1 MGASKKP
8 PFSAT
13 PSAGRESVAAEEALL
28 LPEHA
33 GPAAPAGGGSASV
46 LGAVFNVST
55 SVVGAGIMSI
65 PAAMRVLGVAPAAA
79 LIACAAVLADAA
91 GGFLLRHTRGAPSYA
106 ALMGDAF
113 GRAGAALLNVFVAA
127 NAVGTLTVYLVIVGD
142 VMSGAAGGGDAH
154 AGVLQEWF
162 GRRWWTGREGVLVA
176 AAAILLPLLLR
187 KRVDSLRFTS
197 ALSILLAVVFMLISL
212 GISVY
217 ALLKGT
223 ATMPRMLPDF
233 SRLSSPFELFTAVPV
248 IVVAFTFHF
257 NVHPIRAELSK
268 ASDMK
273 AAVRI
278 SLVLCAAIYA
288 AVGFFGFLLFGDATM
303 ADVLA
308 NFDRSSGA
316 GVPQALNDAARLSYA
331 LHLVLVFPLLFF
343 SLRVN
348 VDELLFPGRRPP
360 VADTRRF
367 VSLTAMLVAV
377 LYALAIAI
385 PSIWTLFEYSGS
397 TFAVT
402 ISLIF
407 PGAIVLRDVHGIAKR
422 KDKAL
427 AATMIILAVVTSSI
441 AIGSNIMSTISDKV
455 RGGPGARTS
464 R

>member
-1 MGASKKP
+1 MVSMNP
-8 PFSAT
+8 PSSG
-13 PSAGRESVAAEEALL
+13 SAGGGSTAEAPL

-33 GPAAPAGGGSASV
+33 GLEPAPDGGAGSASV

-65 PAAMRVLGVAPAAA
+65 PAAMRVLGVAPAVL
-79 LIACAAVLADAA
+79 LIAGVAVLANAA
-91 GGFLLRHTRGAPSYA
+91 VDFMLRYTRGAPSYA
-106 ALMGDAF
+106 GIMGDAF
-113 GRAGAALLNVFVAA
+113 GRAGAALLNVFVAF
-127 NAVGTLTVYLVIVGD
+127 NAFGTLTVYLIIIGD
-142 VMSGAAGGGDAH
+142 VMSGAAGGGDGH
-154 AGVLQEWF
+154 AGVLPEWF
-162 GRRWWTGREGVLVA
+162 GRQWWTGREVVLVA
-176 AAAILLPLLLR
+176 AAVILLPLVLR
-187 KRVDSLRFTS
+187 KRVDSLRYTS
-197 ALSILLAVVFMLISL
+197 AISILLAVVFMLISF
-212 GISVY
+212 GIAVY
-217 ALLKGT
+217 ALFTGT
-223 ATMPRMLPDF
+223 AKMPRMLPDF
-233 SRLSSPFELFTAVPV
+233 SRLFSPFELFTAVPV

-268 ASDMK
+268 TSDMK
-273 AAVRI
+273 AAVRV

-316 GVPQALNDAARLSYA
+316 AVGVPQALNDAARLSYA
-331 LHLVLVFPLLFF
+331 LHLVLVFPLLLF

-348 VDELLFPGRRPP
+348 VDELLFPGRRPLA
-360 VADTRRF
+360 ADTRRF
-367 VSLTAMLVAV
+367 VSLTAVLMAV

-427 AATMIILAVVTSSI
+427 AATMIILAVITSSI
-441 AIGSNIMSTISDKV
+441 AIASNIMSSISDKV
-455 RGGPGARTS
+455 RGGRVGNR
-464 R
+464 

>member
-1 MGASKKP
+1 MTPPASKGK
-8 PFSAT
+8 
-13 PSAGRESVAAEEALL
+13 SAGGLDDEPL
-28 LPEHA
+28 LPEFFP
-33 GPAAPAGGGSASV
+33 GDGGGGGASV
-46 LGAVFNVST
+46 SGAVFNVST
-55 SVVGAGIMSI
+55 SIVGAGIMSI
-65 PAAMRVLGVAPAAA
+65 PAAMRVLGVAPALLLIAAVAA
-79 LIACAAVLADAA
+79 LADVSVEFMLRYTRWAAAKQATTYA
-91 GGFLLRHTRGAPSYA
+91 G
-106 ALMGDAF
+106 LMGDAF
-113 GRAGAALLNVFVAA
+113 GRAGAAVLNVCIASTTT
-127 NAVGTLTVYLVIVGD
+127 GTLVVYLIIIGD
-142 VMSGAAGGGDAH
+142 VMSGSVGGGDEH
-154 AGVLQEWF
+154 AGVLRELF
-162 GRRWWTGREGVLVA
+162 GARWWTGREFVLLVTA
-176 AAAILLPLLLR
+176 VFVLLPLVLR
-187 KRVDSLRFTS
+187 RRVDSLRFTS
-197 ALSILLAVVFMLISL
+197 AISIMLAVVFMLISL
-212 GISVY
+212 GIAVY

-268 ASDMK
+268 TSDMK

-348 VDELLFPGRRPP
+348 VDELLFPGRRPL
-360 VADTRRF
+360 ATDTRRF
-367 VSLTAMLVAV
+367 VSLTAVLMAV

-441 AIGSNIMSTISDKV
+441 AIASNIMSSISDKV
-455 RGGPGARTS
+455 REGHDS
-464 R
+464 